1 MLSAVD
7 IIALEKKVFK
17 YRLKQKIHYLIIG
30 GSFVIVGAVGYY
42 FYPAVL
48 HFQNSANQVSNIQT
62 VAKVSELTENNLTTL
77 IQQTPVIHEVNNSQK
92 YIPDLVHGEQENQT
106 LFLQL
111 PVINKNNT
119 EKKAFYEPEITEKK
133 SNMGIQEEELDNKI
147 LMRKMPSIDDENLY
161 RSKEDKIDTALLP
174 PPLLDEPKQKGVI
187 KIETHEVN
195 SIQYLKEKFE
205 KTHNITFALM
215 LAEEYYTMKNYSEC
229 NKWALMANNVD
240 PDSEKSWVWF
250 AKSKVKLG
258 HKEDAVLALQAYLKN
273 NKSKA
278 AQSLL
283 NQISVGEVI
292 D

>member
-1 MLSAVD
+1 MLSAVE
-7 IIALEKKVFK
+7 ILELEKKVLK
-17 YRLKQKIHYLIIG
+17 YRLKQRIHYLIISLSIILIG
-30 GSFVIVGAVGYY
+30 VISFYIHPIQKYFSDTKEDIQPIAAVTK
-42 FYPAVL
+42 P
-48 HFQNSANQVSNIQT
+48 I
-62 VAKVSELTENNLTTL
+62 ENNLSASSSLPTTAPAE
-77 IQQTPVIHEVNNSQK
+77 TNNSIK
-92 YIPDLVHGEQENQT
+92 YTPKPVMEEDVHQ
-106 LFLQL
+106 LLLLQL
-111 PVINKNNT
+111 PVISKNST
-119 EKKAFYEPEITEKK
+119 EKKASYIPAELPEKK
-133 SNMGIQEEELDNKI
+133 ANMGIQEEELDNKI
-147 LMRKMPSIDDENLY
+147 LMRKIPSIEDESFY
-161 RSKEDKIDTALLP
+161 RNKEDKVDTALLP

-205 KTHNITFALM
+205 KTHNIVFALM
-215 LAEEYYTMKNYSEC
+215 LAEEYYGMKNYTEC

-258 HKEDAVLALQAYLKN
+258 HKEDAIVALQAYLKN
-273 NKSKA
+273 NKSSKA

>member
-1 MLSAVD
+1 MLSAVE
-7 IIALEKKVFK
+7 ILELEKKVLK
-17 YRLKQKIHYLIIG
+17 YRLKQRVHYLIISLCVILIG
-30 GSFVIVGAVGYY
+30 VISFYIHPIQKY
-42 FYPAVL
+42 FSDTKEA
-48 HFQNSANQVSNIQT
+48 IQPVT
-62 VAKVSELTENNLTTL
+62 EATKPIENNLSVVSSLPTTAPAE
-77 IQQTPVIHEVNNSQK
+77 TNNSIK
-92 YIPDLVHGEQENQT
+92 YTPKPVMEEDVDQL
-106 LFLQL
+106 LLLQL
-111 PVINKNNT
+111 PVISKNNT
-119 EKKAFYEPEITEKK
+119 EKKASYIPAELPEKK
-133 SNMGIQEEELDNKI
+133 ANMGIQEEELDNKI
-147 LMRKMPSIDDENLY
+147 LMRKMPSIEEESFY
-161 RSKEDKIDTALLP
+161 RNKEDKVDTALLP

-205 KTHNITFALM
+205 KTHNIVFALM
-215 LAEEYYTMKNYSEC
+215 LAEEYYGMKNYTEC

-258 HKEDAVLALQAYLKN
+258 NKEDAVVALQAYLKN
-273 NKSKA
+273 NKSSKA